1 MKKVVMKGNLF
12 VKEHKKLINLLRVNA
27 KKMINEANDQEKE
40 LKRYLK
46 K

>member
-1 MKKVVMKGNLF
+1 MKGSNF
-12 VKEHKKLINLLRVNA
+12 VKEHKKLIGLLRSNA
-27 KKMINEANDQEKE
+27 KKMMNEANDQEKE

>member
-1 MKKVVMKGNLF
+1 MKKVIMKGQQF
-12 VKEHKKLINLLRVNA
+12 VKEHKKLIKLLRVNA

-40 LKRYLK
+40 LNRYLK

>member
-1 MKKVVMKGNLF
+1 MKKVIMKGQQF
-12 VKEHKKLINLLRVNA
+12 VREHKKLINLLRTNA